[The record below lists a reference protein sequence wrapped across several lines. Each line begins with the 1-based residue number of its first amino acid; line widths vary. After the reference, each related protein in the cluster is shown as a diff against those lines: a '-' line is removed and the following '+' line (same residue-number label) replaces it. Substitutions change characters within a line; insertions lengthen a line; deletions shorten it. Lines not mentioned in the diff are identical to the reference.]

1 MVGASPTQGFP
12 SERQRIGL
20 DTNVFIYFLEDH
32 PRYGSWCAS
41 LFDRIERGHT
51 PAVTSTVTLLE
62 LLVQPYREHKEE
74 LAQKIFALTTTYP
87 ALEWV
92 PVSMTLADRA
102 AELRAR
108 YRLSTPDAIQLA
120 TAIGHKATRFYG
132 NDRSLR
138 RVQEIEC
145 LIVDDLI

>member
-1 MVGASPTQGFP
+1 MVVTSFTKGLPT
-12 SERQRIGL
+12 ERERISL

-32 PRYGSWCAS
+32 PRYGSWCGA
-41 LFDRIERGHT
+41 LFDLIERGHN

-62 LLVQPYREHKEE
+62 LLVQPYRDRQEE
-74 LAQKIFALTTTYP
+74 LAQKIFALTSTYP
-87 ALEWV
+87 KLEWV
-92 PVSMTLADRA
+92 PLTMNLADRA

-132 NDRSLR
+132 NDRGLR
-138 RVQEIEC
+138 RVKEIEC
-145 LIVDDLI
+145 IIVDDLT

>member
-1 MVGASPTQGFP
+1 MVAKPFAQGLPTGH
-12 SERQRIGL
+12 ERIGL

-32 PRYGSWCAS
+32 PRYGAWCAS
-41 LFDRIERGHT
+41 LFDRIERGHN

-62 LLVQPYREHKEE
+62 LLVQPYRDQKQE
-74 LAQKIFALTTTYP
+74 LAQKIFALAGTYP
-87 ALEWV
+87 TLEWV
-92 PVSMTLADRA
+92 PMSIDIVDRA

-120 TAIGHKATRFYG
+120 TAIGSQAACFYG

-138 RVQEIEC
+138 RVKDIEC
-145 LIVDDLI
+145 FIVDDFR

>member
-1 MVGASPTQGFP
+1 
-12 SERQRIGL
+12 
-20 DTNVFIYFLEDH
+20 
-32 PRYGSWCAS
+32 
-41 LFDRIERGHT
+41 LFNLIERGHN

-62 LLVQPYREHKEE
+62 LLVQPYRDRQEE
-74 LAQKIFALTTTYP
+74 LAQKIFALTSTYP
-87 ALEWV
+87 KLEWV
-92 PVSMTLADRA
+92 PLTMNLADRA

-132 NDRSLR
+132 NDRALQ

-145 LIVDDLI
+145 VIVDDVTLPRLCSYWFCSDRLSCFISREKCR

>member
-1 MVGASPTQGFP
+1 MVAASSTKGLP
-12 SERQRIGL
+12 SERERIGL

-41 LFDRIERGHT
+41 LFDLIERGHN

-62 LLVQPYREHKEE
+62 LLVQPYRDQHEE
-74 LAQKIFALTTTYP
+74 LAQKIFALTSTYP
-87 ALEWV
+87 KLEWV
-92 PVSMTLADRA
+92 PLTMNLADRA

-120 TAIGHKATRFYG
+120 TAISHKATRFYG
-132 NDRSLR
+132 NDRGLQ
-138 RVQEIEC
+138 RVKEIEC
-145 LIVDDLI
+145 IMVNDLT